1 MRGLW
6 SWAAAA
12 AVLAILSGCSGGS
25 GTAVPPITR
34 EGVSL
39 RVADG
44 NLQSDAQVVSIRGG
58 AGQDTLYVEEGAFRV
73 LGSQRSAG
81 VTREFIS
88 RDGQS
93 VAFLTTPPGF
103 SDIGLLRLVYQ
114 KDGVTYVSDGVLGQ
128 TTRVADM
135 PSAGRAEFS
144 GNEALATWID
154 IGSASNLN
162 GGETIVDVN
171 FGTGRV
177 SALLDFTGS
186 ADSQSAPIDVIE
198 LNDMRISGNRFAG
211 GTLTSRKGGAKVA
224 AFSDP
229 SNLSSSG
236 VFAGRG
242 AAELGGVF
250 YTKLPQGRLLEGRY
264 LAARD

>member
-39 RVADG
+39 RVAEG
-44 NLQSDAQVVSIRGG
+44 TGAEVVTIRGG
-58 AGQDTLYVEEGAFRV
+58 AGPNTLYIEDGAFRF
-73 LGSQRSAG
+73 LGTETRESDS
-81 VTREFIS
+81 VTRVFRS
-88 RDGQS
+88 SDRRS
-93 VAFLTTPPGF
+93 VARLATPVDF
-103 SDIGLLRLVYQ
+103 KDIGLLGLVYERN
-114 KDGVTYVSDGVLGQ
+114 GVLYVSQGVFGRF
-128 TTRVADM
+128 TRVADM
-135 PSAGRAEFS
+135 PG
-144 GNEALATWID
+144 T
-154 IGSASNLN
+154 GSASFSGREAQASWVDVGDASDLD
-162 GGETIVDVN
+162 GGETIVEVN

-186 ADSQSAPIDVIE
+186 AGSQSAPIDMIE
-198 LNDMRISGNRFAG
+198 LNNMRISGNRFAG
-211 GTLTSRKGGAKVA
+211 GSLTSRKGGAKVA

-229 SNLSSSG
+229 SALSSSG
-236 VFAGRG
+236 VFAGPG

-250 YTKLPQGRLLEGRY
+250 QAKFPEDRLLLGRY